1 MKQNFIKTSDKETA
15 TKLKNLGLQEVN
27 NSEGIYLFVNPDKIL
42 FDSDIDQSKL
52 HFTNI
57 LTF

>member
-27 NSEGIYLFVNPDKIL
+27 NSEGMVLYHK
-42 FDSDIDQSKL
+42 S
-52 HFTNI
+52 
-57 LTF
+57 

>member
-1 MKQNFIKTSDKETA
+1 MKQHFIKTSDKETV
-15 TKLKNLGLQEVN
+15 TKLKILGLQEVN
-27 NSEGIYLFVNPDKIL
+27 NSNGTYLFVNSDKIQ
-42 FDSDIDQSKL
+42 FDSDLDQSKL

>member
-27 NSEGIYLFVNPDKIL
+27 NSERIYLFVNPDKIQ

>member
-27 NSEGIYLFVNPDKIL
+27 NSEGIYLFVNPDKIQ
-42 FDSDIDQSKL
+42 FDSDIDTLQI
-52 HFTNI
+52 F
-57 LTF
+57 

>member
-1 MKQNFIKTSDKETA
+1 MKQHFIKTSDKETV
-15 TKLKNLGLQEVN
+15 TKLKKLGLQEVN
-27 NSEGIYLFVNPDKIL
+27 NSNGTYLFVNSDKIQ
-42 FDSDIDQSKL
+42 FDSDLDQSKL

>member
-1 MKQNFIKTSDKETA
+1 MKEHFIKTSDKETA

-27 NSEGIYLFVNPDKIL
+27 NSNGTYLFVNPDKIQ

>member
-1 MKQNFIKTSDKETA
+1 MKQHFIQTSDKETI
-15 TKLKNLGLQEVN
+15 TKLKKLGLQEVN
-27 NSEGIYLFVNPDKIL
+27 NSNGTYLFANSDKIQ
-42 FDSDIDQSKL
+42 FDSDLDQSKL